1 MLNVGPGELIAISM
15 VALIVLGPQRL
26 PGALRQVGKFVGEL
40 RKMST
45 GFQDEL
51 RNAFDDAEIEQAR
64 RTMEASTPESSP
76 AAAKAKPIDAT
87 GVESTSAIDDDD
99 DDDRGPEPPAGDDV
113 ADVVGDDEP
122 EAPTSVEPVEPVDP
136 IDVVGAE
143 HEPDVELPV
152 TDSAAGDDDPGSE
165 PPTPP
170 GDQPGRD
177 AS

>member
-64 RTMEASTPESSP
+64 RTMEASTSESSP

-87 GVESTSAIDDDD
+87 GVEPTSVIDDDA
-99 DDDRGPEPPAGDDV
+99 DRGPEPTTVDDIAG
-113 ADVVGDDEP
+113 GSEP

-143 HEPDVELPV
+143 HELDVERPV
-152 TDSAAGDDDPGSE
+152 TDSAAGGEEPGSE
-165 PPTPP
+165 PPNPP